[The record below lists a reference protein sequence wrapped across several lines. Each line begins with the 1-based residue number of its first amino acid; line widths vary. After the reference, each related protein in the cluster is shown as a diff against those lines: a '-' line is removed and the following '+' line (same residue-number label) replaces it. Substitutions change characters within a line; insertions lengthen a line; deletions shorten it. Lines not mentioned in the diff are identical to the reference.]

1 MASVTPAGGD
11 GRGDV
16 SGGDLP
22 RLGLDG
28 SGGYSSSEYC
38 SEDEDFAEPALSM
51 EQRLQLARIWVAN
64 PSTAHHWTH
73 GFGGAL

>member
-1 MASVTPAGGD
+1 MASATPAGDDGQGD
-11 GRGDV
+11 A

-28 SGGYSSSEYC
+28 SGCYSSSEYS

-51 EQRLQLARIWVAN
+51 EQRLKMVRIWVAN
-64 PSTAHHWTH
+64 PSTAHQWTH
-73 GFGGAL
+73 GIGGVL

>member
-1 MASVTPAGGD
+1 MASATPAGGD
-11 GRGDV
+11 GLGDA

-22 RLGLDG
+22 RFDG
-28 SGGYSSSEYC
+28 SGGYSSSEYS

-64 PSTAHHWTH
+64 PSTAHQWTH
-73 GFGGAL
+73 GIGGVL

>member
-1 MASVTPAGGD
+1 MASATPAGDDGQGD
-11 GRGDV
+11 A

-28 SGGYSSSEYC
+28 SGCYSSSEYS

-51 EQRLQLARIWVAN
+51 EQRLKMARIWLSN
-64 PSTAHHWTH
+64 PSTARQWTH
-73 GFGGAL
+73 GIGGVL